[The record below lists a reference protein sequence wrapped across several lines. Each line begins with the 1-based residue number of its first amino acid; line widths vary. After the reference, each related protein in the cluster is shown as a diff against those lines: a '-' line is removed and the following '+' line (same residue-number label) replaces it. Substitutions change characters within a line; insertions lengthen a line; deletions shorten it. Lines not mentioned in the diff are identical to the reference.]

1 MKSFLVV
8 TIFYMFYFIQTS
20 EADEFANL
28 TRVGYSGTIVLFPV
42 PRERVASK
50 INQLNALIPDQEGT
64 LNLPNYPILPE
75 FLQPDEH
82 VVGISIGH
90 LSAQSF
96 IDTLTCDVAE
106 KYSLKTATIQF
117 FVPYLT
123 GPDPNDLPN
132 FKLALSSFV
141 STEKPFLDPNMAVPA
156 FQVEELIINEFGVS
170 MKDGEDYFTASWKE
184 AESCHI
190 VDYVINDD
198 VNEYIDELMF
208 SLNHELDFSACESSD
223 VQDVDMCMAREE
235 MSSILAQNRLNAC
248 EYWTPMEP
256 FTKCTLEYYAL
267 ESISEKF
274 KEASLLSEENTYPIV
289 FEKQPQAVFAAN
301 IKVPCIEF

>member
-1 MKSFLVV
+1 MKSFLAV
-8 TIFYMFYFIQTS
+8 TIFYMFYFIRTS
-20 EADEFANL
+20 EADKFANL
-28 TRVGYSGTIVLFPV
+28 TRAGYSGTIVLFPV
-42 PRERVASK
+42 PRERVACK
-50 INQLNALIPDQEGT
+50 LNRLNALLPDQKGS

-96 IDTLTCDVAE
+96 IDTLPCDVAA
-106 KYSLKTATIQF
+106 KYSLKTPTVQF

-141 STEKPFLDPNMAVPA
+141 STEKPFLDPNMAIPA

-190 VDYVINDD
+190 VDYVIIED
-198 VNEYIDELMF
+198 VNEYLDELMF

-223 VQDVDMCMAREE
+223 VQEVDMCMAREE
-235 MSSILAQNRLNAC
+235 MSSILSRNRLNAC
-248 EYWTPMEP
+248 EYWTPIEP
-256 FTKCTLEYYAL
+256 YTKCTLEKYTL
-267 ESISEKF
+267 ESISEGF
-274 KEASLLSEENTYPIV
+274 KEASLLSEENTSPIV
-289 FEKQPQAVFAAN
+289 FEMHTQADFAAN